1 MRGPIPD
8 GEITDEKPLLANVF
22 NVQNLSNTSKT
33 KRLQEGWREQ
43 TQSIFA
49 SVEIGFKNTYFLTL
63 TGRNDWP
70 SQLAGP
76 NSVNSSFFY
85 LLKLCLLVRIQCFF
99 WFFSRISPESFIA

>member
-1 MRGPIPD
+1 MQANAGASISDMRYDAMKVRGPIPD

-49 SVEIGFKNTYFLTL
+49 SVEIGFKNT
-63 TGRNDWP
+63 
-70 SQLAGP
+70 
-76 NSVNSSFFY
+76 SS
-85 LLKLCLLVRIQCFF
+85 
-99 WFFSRISPESFIA
+99 SR